1 MMSTFPETETTASRV
16 LYINSK
22 DATAVF
28 GNNRADFDFTLEE
41 PIVVPDHHSIL
52 MSVYSAEI
60 PYSFYNFQ
68 AGKNTRLDYVITN
81 YGTACNYTA
90 DGKVDMT
97 PLVPGN
103 QAFTYTL
110 PEGNYNAVELA
121 NILTLSIAWL
131 SVVFN
136 PVSLKFEFECVLPG
150 NRITLAL
157 RNGVNTGTPAA
168 PGDDMN
174 EELGFDWFNIQGDPY
189 VELDAFGFTWSAG
202 YCNATGVPVVPG
214 PGTDIVATN
223 FPSLVQIPLPA
234 DDVVDM
240 TNSIRSLFVRTNLST
255 TSVLDSH
262 IGGGFSN
269 ILCRVPINA
278 EPGGIITIQPSNGHI
293 HQLLL
298 KLKAITNISIRLTN
312 QKNTTIDLN
321 GLDFD
326 LSLKLDF
333 IESKFLKEP
342 PTLRQLIDQDNQVAI
357 QEQAKI
363 DERKTKKKKK
373 STQKKTK

>member
-1 MMSTFPETETTASRV
+1 MSTFPETETTASRV

-28 GNNRADFDFTLEE
+28 NNNRADFDFTLEE
-41 PIVVPDHHSIL
+41 PIVVPEHHSIL

-60 PYSFYNFQ
+60 PYSFYNFK

-103 QAFTYTL
+103 QALTYTL
-110 PEGNYNAVELA
+110 PQGNYNAVELA
-121 NILTLSIAWL
+121 NILTASIAWL

-136 PVSLKFEFECVLPG
+136 PISLKFEFECVING
-150 NRITLAL
+150 TRITLAL
-157 RNGVNTGTPAA
+157 RNGPNTGTPGA

-189 VELDAFGFTWSAG
+189 VGVQGGVTWEAG
-202 YCNATGVPVVPG
+202 YTNATGVPIVPG
-214 PGTDIVATN
+214 PGTDIVAIN
-223 FPSLVQIPLPA
+223 FPSIVQIPLPA

-333 IESKFLKEP
+333 IESKYLHEP

-357 QEQAKI
+357 QAQAQI

-373 STQKKTK
+373 SSQKKTK

>member
-1 MMSTFPETETTASRV
+1 MSTFPETETTASRV

-28 GNNRADFDFTLEE
+28 NNNRADFDFTLEE
-41 PIVVPDHHSIL
+41 PIVVPEHHSIL

-60 PYSFYNFQ
+60 PYSFYNFK

-103 QAFTYTL
+103 QALTYTL
-110 PEGNYNAVELA
+110 PQGNYNAVELA
-121 NILTLSIAWL
+121 NILTASIAWL

-136 PVSLKFEFECVLPG
+136 PISLKFEFECVING
-150 NRITLAL
+150 SRITLAL
-157 RNGVNTGTPAA
+157 RNGPNTGTPGA

-189 VELDAFGFTWSAG
+189 VGVQGGVTWEAG
-202 YCNATGVPVVPG
+202 YTNATGVPIVPG
-214 PGTDIVATN
+214 PGTDIVAIN
-223 FPSLVQIPLPA
+223 FPSIVQIPLPA

-333 IESKFLKEP
+333 IESKYLKDP

-357 QEQAKI
+357 QAQAQI

-373 STQKKTK
+373 SSQKKTK